1 MIENLT
7 VTLVQFDPVWEDKKA
22 NLEKISSCMDNLGK
36 CDLVVLPEMFS
47 TGFSV
52 NPVGLA
58 EEMDGPT
65 VSWMAEKA
73 SGLQAVVAGS
83 LIIQDKGNFYNRLIW
98 MTPGKI
104 AGWYDKKHLF
114 SMGEEHHGFYPGNKR
129 VTIEW
134 KGWKIRLIICYDLRF
149 PVWCRNDDG
158 YDILLCVA
166 SWPSSRHE
174 VWKRLLITRA
184 IENQCFSMGVN
195 RIGSD
200 GSGIKHRG
208 DSGMV
213 NPYGK
218 PVWLKGKMAA
228 GTFSLSYEELRSY
241 RENFPVLKDMDPFI
255 LK

>member
-22 NLEKISSCMDNLGK
+22 NLEKLSSIMGNLGR

-65 VSWMAEKA
+65 VGWMAEKA
-73 SGLQAVVAGS
+73 SRLQAVVAGS
-83 LIIQDKGNFYNRLIW
+83 LIIREKEDFYNRLIW
-98 MTPGKI
+98 MTPDKK

-114 SMGEEHHGFYPGNKR
+114 SMEKEHLIFSPGNKR
-129 VTIEW
+129 VTVEW
-134 KGWKIRLIICYDLRF
+134 MGWKIRLLICYDLRF
-149 PVWCRNDDG
+149 PVWCRNNDG

-166 SWPSSRHE
+166 SWPSSRE
-174 VWKRLLITRA
+174 QAWKSLLIARA
-184 IENQCFSMGVN
+184 IENQCFTLGVN
-195 RIGSD
+195 RIGAD
-200 GSGIKHRG
+200 GSGIKHGGR
-208 DSGMV
+208 SGIV
-213 NPYGK
+213 DPHGK
-218 PVWLKGKMAA
+218 AVWLEETTVT
-228 GTFSLSYEELRSY
+228 GTFCLSCAELCSF
-241 RENFPVLKDMDPFI
+241 RENFPVLKEMDRFV